1 MTMTNVTKNGE
12 QQEQEAKATGFP
24 VLVSCDCPGGFYD
37 GKMEERA
44 GGTYCT
50 HCGQRLTVLQ
60 TPAELEQWGAAHE

>member
-1 MTMTNVTKNGE
+1 MTNVTKNGE

-24 VLVSCDCPGGFYD
+24 VLVSCDCPG
-37 GKMEERA
+37 
-44 GGTYCT
+44 CT